1 MAFDIIIHPGK
12 KKHKIQARSSP
23 ISKTENRPDTK
34 IYLDRPIKYFLGS
47 WDILAP
53 VVDQGAKLEQITN
66 TGPESGQGVLCKR
79 HSDLAPVVHQG
90 GTTEEV
96 YLHVS
101 AIARLPDMH
110 NHALSGTVPAALV
123 RMYLLCL

>member
-1 MAFDIIIHPGK
+1 M
-12 KKHKIQARSSP
+12 
-23 ISKTENRPDTK
+23 
-34 IYLDRPIKYFLGS
+34 
-47 WDILAP
+47 LAP

-66 TGPESGQGVLCKR
+66 TLVQNLAKAFFARGID
-79 HSDLAPVVHQG
+79 SDLAPVVHQG

-110 NHALSGTVPAALV
+110 NHALSGTVPATLV